1 MENTIFVHTLQQAKN
16 GDTSAHE
23 QIILKFQPMIRKYA
37 YKCHAMEYEDA
48 QQELTLALLIAIQS
62 IKYIQNEGACIC
74 FIQNALKNHFKYLCR
89 MSIRHSEYE
98 QSSESETFASL
109 PAYSD
114 FGFIELNLS
123 LQEYMRSLSSTR
135 QKILNFILSEKY
147 STSEIADK
155 LHLSVQYINRVKKE
169 FLSERRKFT

>member
-1 MENTIFVHTLQQAKN
+1 MENTIFIHTLQQAKN
-16 GDTSAHE
+16 GDTSAQE

-109 PAYSD
+109 PAYSC
-114 FGFIELNLS
+114 L
-123 LQEYMRSLSSTR
+123 
-135 QKILNFILSEKY
+135 
-147 STSEIADK
+147 
-155 LHLSVQYINRVKKE
+155 
-169 FLSERRKFT
+169 

>member
-1 MENTIFVHTLQQAKN
+1 MENSIFIHTLQQAKN
-16 GDTSAHE
+16 GDTSAQE
-23 QIILKFQPMIRKYA
+23 QIIRRFQPMIRKYA

-48 QQELTLALLIAIQS
+48 QQELTLLTAIQS

-89 MSIRHSEYE
+89 ISIRHSEYE
-98 QSSESETFASL
+98 QTSESETFTSL
-109 PAYSD
+109 PVYSD

-135 QKILNFILSEKY
+135 QKILSFILSEKY

>member
-1 MENTIFVHTLQQAKN
+1 MENSIFIHTLQQAKN
-16 GDTSAHE
+16 GDTSAQE
-23 QIILKFQPMIRKYA
+23 QIIRRFQPMIRKYA

-48 QQELTLALLIAIQS
+48 QQELTLALLTAIQS

-89 MSIRHSEYE
+89 ISIRHSEYE
-98 QSSESETFASL
+98 QTSD
-109 PAYSD
+109 SD

-135 QKILNFILSEKY
+135 QKILSFILSEKY